1 MPFLYMQLLTMV
13 AFGFAVFGDVPDV
26 WTLVGA
32 AVIVGSG
39 IYLLSRERKLRE
51 EVAAVDP
58 I

>member
-1 MPFLYMQLLTMV
+1 VM
-13 AFGFAVFGDVPDV
+13 FGFIVFGDLPDV

-32 AVIVGSG
+32 SVIVASG
-39 IYLLSRERKLRE
+39 IYLLHRERTLRE